1 MSQMQA
7 RAPGVV
13 GAALDEPR
21 LTAGLICDG
30 YHVDPAMLRI
40 AFRAAGRDRLML
52 VTDAMPTVGADRS
65 HFDLFGRAIHA
76 RTHKTYCAKMVR
88 WPARILI

>member
-1 MSQMQA
+1 MRACAGHASLNAMSQMQA

-30 YHVDPAMLRI
+30 YMSIQPCCVLPSALPDAI
-40 AFRAAGRDRLML
+40 A
-52 VTDAMPTVGADRS
+52 
-65 HFDLFGRAIHA
+65 
-76 RTHKTYCAKMVR
+76 
-88 WPARILI
+88 